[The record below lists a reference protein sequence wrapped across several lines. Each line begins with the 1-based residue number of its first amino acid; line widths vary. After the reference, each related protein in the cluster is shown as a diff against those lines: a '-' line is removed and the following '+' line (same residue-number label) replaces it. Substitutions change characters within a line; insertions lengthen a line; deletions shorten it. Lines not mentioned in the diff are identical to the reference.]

1 MEYAHTQRAPLH
13 YIIYCVAL
21 ILICFAWGSRSYSG
35 ATVVLLVT
43 AGVLVVVALS
53 FRTLTVSDE
62 GQQLSVR
69 FGPIPIFGTSIPYSD
84 ITRVESGRSS
94 WIDGWGIH
102 WLPGRG
108 WAYNLWG
115 FSCAVVHL
123 GNTII
128 RIGTDDV
135 EGLVDF
141 LKQKTGA
148 ASGKR

>member
-1 MEYAHTQRAPLH
+1 MLEEA
-13 YIIYCVAL
+13 
-21 ILICFAWGSRSYSG
+21 S
-35 ATVVLLVT
+35 VT
-43 AGVLVVVALS
+43 ITG
-53 FRTLTVSDE
+53 
-62 GQQLSVR
+62 
-69 FGPIPIFGTSIPYSD
+69 

-115 FSCAVVHL
+115 FGCAIVYL
-123 GNTII
+123 GNTVI

-141 LKQKTGA
+141 LNQKTGA